1 MTSYSVLPTGPRT
14 TVIATWS
21 GEECDQSCKITTIDD
36 PQRAARLA
44 SVLTRLSEDAWDA
57 AAFLDTHPAIEEA
70 IERLV
75 EALRDSEVA
84 IDPVS
89 LMADEGSRHAEA
101 WSHKDLVELF
111 GGELPEVF
119 GALPRTQ
126 RLTIADEIAADAA
139 ERAEALRL
147 LPTGG
152 DPELASSRIWQM
164 CEVTRSLRNGEV
176 GPLPD
181 GAAGWIVQAWMFE
194 TSPARRW
201 GAREQLVRIEQLVAA
216 CIASGGRA
224 TADDDPLEAHLVLPQ
239 PDEVHS
245 RILYVRPAQ
254 KQRSKRASD
263 PVAPMVV
270 VESRSGSGPVGLGEV
285 WATDD
290 DGFANLLG
298 EWTRAVPYL
307 RKTDTYVDPNKW
319 E

>member
-21 GEECDQSCKITTIDD
+21 GEECDQSCKITTLDD
-36 PQRAARLA
+36 PERAARLA
-44 SVLTRLSEDAWDA
+44 TVLTRLSEDTWDA
-57 AAFLDTHPAIEEA
+57 AAFLDTHPAIEEV
-70 IERLV
+70 IEHIID
-75 EALRDSEVA
+75 ALRDSEA
-84 IDPVS
+84 TIDPIV
-89 LMADEGSRHAEA
+89 LMADEGNRHAEA
-101 WSHKDLVELF
+101 WSHKDLARLLA
-111 GGELPEVF
+111 GDLPEMF
-119 GALPRTQ
+119 SSLPRTQ
-126 RLTIADEIAADAA
+126 RLSIADEIAADAA

-147 LPTGG
+147 LPTGR

-164 CEVTRSLRNGEV
+164 CEVTRSLRNGDA

-181 GAAGWIVQAWMFE
+181 GAAGWIVQAWVFE

-224 TADDDPLEAHLVLPQ
+224 TADDDPLEAHLVFPQ

-245 RILYVRPAQ
+245 KVLYVRPAQ
-254 KQRSKRASD
+254 KQRSKWASD

-270 VESRSGSGPVGLGEV
+270 TESRWDSGAVELGEV

-290 DGFANLLG
+290 DGFAKLLG

-307 RKTDTYVDPNKW
+307 RKTDTYVDPNTW